1 MNRSTLAPIDRR
13 SFLYGMMLP
22 MILVAIIG
30 PLVLTGNLPASNYP
44 AAELA
49 VHTIVLTETDVLNL
63 KKIASTEV
71 VASLQGTAFTSQ
83 THGVVDTVLN
93 RVASGKWGSTV
104 AAVGNA
110 PWQFSGINSNL
121 KHAYGSLEKMPAAHI
136 KRKVAL
142 EVDRWLAARAA
153 GTPSSVSNNM
163 NYLNPLF
170 SSQKSLKAWGWGVVK
185 RAKKAGYVY
194 GAGIAK
200 HYHATA
206 PDLERWRPEP
216 FRIVIPDLVQ

>member
-1 MNRSTLAPIDRR
+1 MGNFTSKTIDRR

-22 MILVAIIG
+22 LVPAAVVG
-30 PLVLTGNLPASNYP
+30 PLVLIDNAPTDNGPVGQTTTNT
-44 AAELA
+44 
-49 VHTIVLTETDVLNL
+49 VDLTETDVLNL

-71 VASLQGTAFTSQ
+71 VASLKGVAFTNQ
-83 THGVVDTVLN
+83 THGVVDTILN

-104 AAVGNA
+104 GAVGNA

-121 KHAYGSLEKMPAAHI
+121 KHAYGTLEKMPATHI

-153 GTPSSVSNNM
+153 GTPSSVSNHL

-170 SSQKSLKAWGWGVVK
+170 SSQRSLKAWGWRVVEQ
-185 RAKKAGYVY
+185 AKKAGYVY
-194 GAGIAK
+194 GAGNAK
-200 HYHATA
+200 HYHGTA
-206 PDLERWRPEP
+206 PDLEKWRPKP
-216 FRIVIPDLVQ
+216 FRIVIPDPVL

>member
-1 MNRSTLAPIDRR
+1 MPIDRR
-13 SFLYGMMLP
+13 SFLFGMMLP
-22 MILVAIIG
+22 LILAVVIG
-30 PLVLTGNLPASNYP
+30 PLVLTGNLPAGNDP
-44 AAELA
+44 VAEPT
-49 VHTIVLTETDVLNL
+49 VNTIVMTETDVLNL

-71 VASLQGTAFTSQ
+71 VASLKGTAFTNQ

-121 KHAYGSLEKMPAAHI
+121 KHAYGALENVPAAHI

-142 EVDRWLAARAA
+142 EVDRWLAARVA
-153 GTPSSVSNNM
+153 GTPSSVSNHM

-170 SSQKSLKAWGWGVVK
+170 SSQKSLRAWGWRVVK
-185 RAKKAGYVY
+185 QAKKAGYVY
-194 GAGIAK
+194 GAGNAK

-206 PDLERWRPEP
+206 PDLESWRPEP
-216 FRIVIPDLVQ
+216 FRIVIPDPVR